1 MKRIFIL
8 LLLNSP
14 LMLLAHPGHDGA
26 HGSDGYTIIHFLTHV
41 DHLLVSGISLAILA
55 LVWLAKSKRSKLS
68 IEKCNQ

>member
-55 LVWLAKSKRSKLS
+55 LVWLAKAKKSRLIRRKV
-68 IEKCNQ
+68 